1 MVDGWVDRCL
11 GVFAWGRA
19 PHVCRVACTVYDLFS
34 SETIATL
41 TIPSI
46 CCYMHVHR

>member
-34 SETIATL
+34 NETIATFKI
-41 TIPSI
+41 TSI
-46 CCYMHVHR
+46 FPYVDI